1 MRRKENRKFLLLCLL
16 ILTQNRSLVTSL
28 LMISLNSLLIS
39 PPIYTDHCNFDAGC
53 LVSKAHSL
61 PALDLRL
68 VHESSQM
75 EAGSPRKVSAAVK
88 AVAFGALAERL
99 ARQAPG
105 SSWRFQG
112 FLATPRNSKT
122 VVLHIQDIQ
131 QN

>member
-1 MRRKENRKFLLLCLL
+1 VENHVVLSACIEELQALR
-16 ILTQNRSLVTSL
+16 
-28 LMISLNSLLIS
+28 
-39 PPIYTDHCNFDAGC
+39 YTPAG
-53 LVSKAHSL
+53 L

-68 VHESSQM
+68 VHESSQV
-75 EAGSPRKVSAAVK
+75 EAGVPRKVSAAVK

-105 SSWRFQG
+105 SSWNFQG

>member
-1 MRRKENRKFLLLCLL
+1 VENHVVLSACIEELQALR
-16 ILTQNRSLVTSL
+16 
-28 LMISLNSLLIS
+28 
-39 PPIYTDHCNFDAGC
+39 YTPAG
-53 LVSKAHSL
+53 L

-68 VHESSQM
+68 AHESSQV
-75 EAGSPRKVSAAVK
+75 EAGVRRKVSAAVK

-105 SSWRFQG
+105 SSWSFQG
-112 FLATPRNSKT
+112 FLVTPRNSKS